1 MQQLEVHPMVLK
13 HRLWFTASLV
23 MLAIALSPPALAGQE
38 IEVSQVIVEKVI
50 NQPYARAVA
59 RIEAAIK
66 AARFMVIGEPN
77 YQQMQRMVGRER
89 RGAKAYFIFRPDLGT
104 PVFDNDYN
112 AAMEIPLKIL
122 IYEADA
128 NKTIVRYKVPSSALA
143 DYRGLDSLGKDLDTM
158 LDNIVA
164 AASK

>member
-1 MQQLEVHPMVLK
+1 MGGEVMFRK
-13 HRLWFTASLV
+13 RFLWLTTGLTV
-23 MLAIALSPPALAGQE
+23 LAIVAMSSPLAGQQ
-38 IEVSQVIVEKVI
+38 IKVSQTIVEKVI
-50 NQPYARAVA
+50 NQPYAQVVA
-59 RIEAAIK
+59 KIEAAIK

-122 IYEADA
+122 VYEADR
-128 NKTIVRYKVPSSALA
+128 NKTVVRYKLPSSALA
-143 DYRGLDSLGKDLDTM
+143 DYRGLGSLGSDLDKM
-158 LDNIVA
+158 LDSILA